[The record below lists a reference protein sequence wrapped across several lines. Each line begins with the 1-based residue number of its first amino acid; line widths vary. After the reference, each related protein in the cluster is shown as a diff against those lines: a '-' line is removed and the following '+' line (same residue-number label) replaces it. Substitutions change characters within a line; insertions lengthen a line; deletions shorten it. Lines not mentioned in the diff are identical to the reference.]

1 MLEFIKDSLKGL
13 LADSR
18 YCHIYRPQPGIV
30 EIRSGI
36 RYGRGKLLA
45 TGTEA
50 QPGEAV
56 PTLLAAH
63 ADAIGTRKLIATLD
77 DLLQRPLRPGDPIP
91 GALDPWH
98 PALLEPGEIWH
109 AGNRA
114 AVEGFPL
121 NLYPS

>member
-63 ADAIGTRKLIATLD
+63 ADAIGTRKLIATLEAFREHPHFMVTID
-77 DLLQRPLRPGDPIP
+77 GPNGNGYQR
-91 GALDPWH
+91 WT
-98 PALLEPGEIWH
+98 PAINIT
-109 AGNRA
+109 NRGG
-114 AVEGFPL
+114 V
-121 NLYPS
+121 